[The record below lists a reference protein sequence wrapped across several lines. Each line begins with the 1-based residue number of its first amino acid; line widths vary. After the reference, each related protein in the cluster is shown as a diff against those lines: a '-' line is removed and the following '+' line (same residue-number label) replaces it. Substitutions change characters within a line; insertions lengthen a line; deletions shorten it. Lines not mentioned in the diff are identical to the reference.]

1 MDEVEVINK
10 HQKVFNGT
18 LYMIKSNNFKPSDP
32 SGKEGRYSGE
42 GTKAYYFGDDPMTCW
57 REIKNRDLMATYD
70 DYRAW
75 KIPILGTFVDV
86 GAVEGTKYLQPNG
99 AGGNEPTQALS
110 NCLTQ
115 NNILGFRYASQPAFA
130 QGTSGTCFCI
140 YQSIKRL
147 GQEEFNLVPW
157 NPGEQEQEKPLL
169 PTPPN
174 RTRGMNPNSDT

>member
-1 MDEVEVINK
+1 MDEQEIIDKN
-10 HQKVFNGT
+10 QTVFSGT
-18 LYMIKSNNFKPSDP
+18 LFMIKSKQYRPSDP

-42 GTKAYYFGDDPMTCW
+42 GTKAYYLGVDPMTSW
-57 REIKNRDLMATYD
+57 REIKNHTPGASYD
-70 DYRAW
+70 DYQTW
-75 KIPILGTFVDV
+75 KTTIQGIFVDV

-99 AGGNEPTQALS
+99 AGGYEPTQALS

-147 GQEEFNLVPW
+147 GQEEFNPFSW
-157 NPGEQEQEKPLL
+157 NPEEQE
-169 PTPPN
+169 
-174 RTRGMNPNSDT
+174 